1 MSSGT
6 PLPLHRDLPRPGRER
21 RKHIRHTAQSPAF
34 AGMNGNSTGI
44 VLDLHQI
51 IDLSEDG
58 MAFQSSGPMEIGETL
73 YFSVDLSE
81 PKTYFHTMGRVVWS
95 QASGRTGVRF
105 QKTAPEDAVLLH
117 EWLTSNSDDT
127 PAVRA
132 VETPEAFGL
141 TEPVAHRVPPP
152 PPHPESKSRS
162 QSRSNVSALLA
173 SEAVKQEVES
183 LAIDVDSALQIVVQ
197 RAISLTRATGAAVAL
212 FEGGEMVC
220 RATSGPDA
228 PPVGTRMQMGN
239 GFSGACVRLGRLL
252 HCDDSELDELVD
264 RDSCRDLGIRS
275 IMAAPIQSSD
285 VVIGL
290 VEIFSPAPGTFGDSE
305 KAVLQNMAGI
315 VVQAMDRAI
324 QTVGTKTRAAEDPA
338 NRKLNAYFESFPD
351 AADELVKSMAAP
363 QHARP
368 PLAIIP
374 TPKKNRWTKW
384 ALAMLISVIVLMVVW
399 LTISGWL
406 PGLKGAK
413 PQELSDQPSNLNR
426 QAPFGDNKL
435 QDLRSLADQGDPVAE
450 FTLGL
455 RYATGSDAPQDYGE
469 AARWFSMAAER
480 GHVLA
485 QSTLVT
491 YYWAGRGLPQD
502 FKKAYYWGLLAQS
515 AGDEASRSRV
525 PFLAAR
531 LDHEDLITI
540 QHQANDW
547 IKQHRLPGKSP
558 ASQK

>member
-1 MSSGT
+1 
-6 PLPLHRDLPRPGRER
+6 
-21 RKHIRHTAQSPAF
+21 
-34 AGMNGNSTGI
+34 MNGNSTGI

-51 IDLSEDG
+51 IDLSEEG

-95 QASGRTGVRF
+95 HGNGRTGVRF
-105 QKTAPEDAVLLH
+105 QKTTPEDAALLH
-117 EWLTSNSDDT
+117 EWLFTNDRGT
-127 PAVRA
+127 PDERA
-132 VETPEAFGL
+132 PEAAEAL
-141 TEPVAHRVPPP
+141 RLMDPLPRTVPPP
-152 PPHPESKSRS
+152 LPENKSRA

-183 LAIDVDSALQIVVQ
+183 LAIDLDSALQIVVQ
-197 RAISLTRATGAAVAL
+197 RAISLTRATGAAVAV

-228 PPVGTRMQMGN
+228 PPVGTRLHMGN

-264 RDSCRDLGIRS
+264 RQSCRDLGIRS
-275 IMAAPIQSSD
+275 IMAAPIRSSD
-285 VVIGL
+285 AVIGL
-290 VEIFSPAPGTFGDSE
+290 VEIFSPDPGTFGDSD

-324 QTVGTKTRAAEDPA
+324 QTMGTKTRAADDLA
-338 NRKLNAYFESFPD
+338 NRKLNAYFESFHD
-351 AADELVKSMAAP
+351 AADELVQSMAAP
-363 QHARP
+363 TVQNGESLSSAT
-368 PLAIIP
+368 PLA
-374 TPKKNRWTKW
+374 KKKRLIKW
-384 ALAMLISVIVLMVVW
+384 VLATVIGVIVLVIAL
-399 LTISGWL
+399 LTLSGWL

-413 PQELSDQPSNLNR
+413 PQSKFSEQSSNLNG
-426 QAPFGDNKL
+426 QATLGGTKL
-435 QDLRSLADQGDPVAE
+435 EDLKGLADQGDPGAE

-469 AARWFSMAAER
+469 AARWFSKAAER

-491 YYWAGRGLPQD
+491 YYWAGRGVPQD

-531 LDHEDLITI
+531 LDHEDLITV
-540 QHQANDW
+540 QHRANDW
-547 IKQHRLPGKSP
+547 IKQHHLPGKPS
-558 ASQK
+558 SQP